1 MPVVPDLDMWRDLW
15 EILILCRNALE
26 LVRINEKGQE
36 EEISVSRSQFRV
48 KVKSLSC
55 VRLFATPWTV
65 SLPGSSGGGKS
76 TGVGCH
82 FLLQGI
88 FPTQGSNPC
97 LPHCKLILYQL
108 SHKRSPSIYILKFNH
123 SLIAGHLGKF
133 QLLATMNKTAINIC
147 VQIFMW
153 T

>member
-97 LPHCKLILYQL
+97 LPHCTQILYQL
-108 SHKRSPSIYILKFNH
+108 SHQGSPRLLEWVVYPFSGGTCQPRNWSGVFCL
-123 SLIAGHLGKF
+123 AGGF
-133 QLLATMNKTAINIC
+133 FTSWATHCSK
-147 VQIFMW
+147 
-153 T
+153 